1 MEVRELVA
9 EAQPTAVIA
18 EVTSWEAFPELW
30 RRLLDEVWRT
40 LRPLP
45 GVSPGRN
52 VMLYLDDRPS
62 VEVGAEVAAHFAGS
76 GRVIGSSLPAG
87 HVLTTTQRGSYALI
101 GDGHQA
107 VIEECRRRGLERVG
121 PRWEVYGHAVEREAD
136 QEVEIT
142 YLVR

>member
-9 EAQPTAVIA
+9 PERPTAVIA
-18 EVTSWEAFPELW
+18 DVTTWEAFPELW

-40 LRPLP
+40 LREMSD
-45 GVSPGRN
+45 VSPGRN
-52 VMLYLDDRPS
+52 VMLYLDERPS
-62 VEVGAEVAAHFAGS
+62 VEIGAEVAAPFAGA
-76 GRVIGSSLPAG
+76 GRVVGSSLPAG
-87 HVLTTTQRGSYALI
+87 RVLTATHRGSYALI
-101 GDGHQA
+101 GDGHRA
-107 VIEECRRRGLERVG
+107 VIEECRRRGLEPVG